1 MSSYLEIAEISEV
14 QKLLIEALVFIKV
27 LEQELWY
34 SKAFSGTDNKC
45 YGKGIVE
52 LYGKSQ
58 G

>member
-14 QKLLIEALVFIKV
+14 QKLLTETLVFIKL

-34 SKAFSGTDNKC
+34 IKAFSGTDNKC